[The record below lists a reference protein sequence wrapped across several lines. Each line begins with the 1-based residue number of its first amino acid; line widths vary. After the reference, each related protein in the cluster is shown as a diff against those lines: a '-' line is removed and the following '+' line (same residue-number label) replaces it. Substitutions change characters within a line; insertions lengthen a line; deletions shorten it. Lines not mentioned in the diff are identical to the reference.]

1 MGSVL
6 GNISELHQEKSKLAQ
21 LLATENIMV
30 QHQNVQTAS
39 FDLKKRIL
47 TLPIWENMQPF
58 LYDMLSGHEIGHAL
72 WTPDQEWQQAIR
84 VQKVNKNILNMVEDP
99 RVDRKVKSRYPG
111 LRQAYYQGYQE
122 LLSRGFFGDLTPQKV
137 SKMGFLDRLNL
148 YFKGGDYIVDIPW
161 RSNEYWAITAIQNTH
176 SFKDVVDVAK
186 QLQIHLTENPEEENP
201 EGSEEMESCNTF
213 GILMDSEDGDSEE
226 DWDNSDSG
234 DLDGDM
240 AEDMDEEPDPIDFDQ
255 AVHGIN
261 DAGIT
266 TQEAFEE
273 NQSRLSDAE
282 GRDRT
287 YFSLPKPILKNII
300 VPHKRVRTEMK
311 DLLEAYWKEAQEN
324 YNYMRTERD
333 SYRELPD
340 VNLYQ
345 QQKNLYNRFRSSSSK
360 IINYMVKE
368 FERRKAA
375 EEYKRTS
382 VSRTGVIN
390 VNKLHAYKYAED
402 IFLKRAIV
410 NDGKNHGLIL
420 LVDWSASMHYN
431 LHNTIKQT
439 LSLVWFCNK
448 IQIPFEVY
456 AFTDSFTGDRP
467 DYENM
472 SKEEI
477 RKCLEKRYHQW
488 EYKAGDAY
496 FMRDEGFKLLNLL
509 SSRMSA
515 RELNMAALNLW
526 QWSQHSVMHGMNS
539 NAYQMGATPTVEALM
554 AMTALVPAFKEYYKL
569 DKLNLITLTD
579 GDANSDFNCRYSGDP
594 EHPTDPMKHG
604 TDIIYVDPFTGK
616 NYMLTKTAT
625 YFRYWADL
633 QTDLL
638 LRVLKDRFDINTI
651 GIYVDNDNRVSRKL
665 LEKYLGWYSCNKIAH
680 QKKRA
685 EIRQNGFCTITTAGF
700 DEYYIIP
707 LGSMKISDDTSLPED
722 AKGISKGKLKTIF
735 AKNQKNKFGNRVLA
749 NRMMDLLV

>member
-1 MGSVL
+1 MNSGSVL
-6 GNISELHQEKSKLAQ
+6 GNISELHQEKSRLAQ

-47 TLPIWENMQPF
+47 TLPIWKNMQPF

-72 WTPDQEWQQAIR
+72 WTPDQEWQEAIQ
-84 VQKVNKNILNMVEDP
+84 VQKVNKNILNIVEDP
-99 RVDRKVKSRYPG
+99 RVDRKVKNRYPG

-201 EGSEEMESCNTF
+201 EGSEEMESSDTF
-213 GILMDSEDGDSEE
+213 GILMDSEDDDDDWDNNSGDSEY
-226 DWDNSDSG
+226 S
-234 DLDGDM
+234 
-240 AEDMDEEPDPIDFDQ
+240 EDMDEEPDPIDFDQ

-273 NQSRLSDAE
+273 NQSRLSDDS
-282 GRDRT
+282 GRERT

-311 DLLEAYWKEAQEN
+311 DLLEAYWKEAQED
-324 YNYMRTERD
+324 YD
-333 SYRELPD
+333 YRKYSHSLPD

-390 VNKLHAYKYAED
+390 VNKLHAYKFAED

-467 DYENM
+467 DFTEGVPYENM

-526 QWSQHSVMHGMNS
+526 QWSQDSVMHGMNS
-539 NAYQMGATPTVEALM
+539 NAYQLGATPTVEALM
-554 AMTALVPAFKEYYKL
+554 AMTALVPTFKEYYKL

-579 GDANSDFNCRYSGDP
+579 GNANSNFGDRYSGDP
-594 EHPTDPMKHG
+594 EHPTDPLRHG

-616 NYMLTKTAT
+616 NYMLIENG
-625 YFRYWADL
+625 RYIRFWAEQ

-651 GIYVDNDNRVSRKL
+651 GIYVDNENRVSRKV

-680 QKKRA
+680 QKKRT

>member
-1 MGSVL
+1 
-6 GNISELHQEKSKLAQ
+6 
-21 LLATENIMV
+21 
-30 QHQNVQTAS
+30 
-39 FDLKKRIL
+39 
-47 TLPIWENMQPF
+47 
-58 LYDMLSGHEIGHAL
+58 
-72 WTPDQEWQQAIR
+72 
-84 VQKVNKNILNMVEDP
+84 
-99 RVDRKVKSRYPG
+99 
-111 LRQAYYQGYQE
+111 
-122 LLSRGFFGDLTPQKV
+122 
-137 SKMGFLDRLNL
+137 
-148 YFKGGDYIVDIPW
+148 
-161 RSNEYWAITAIQNTH
+161 
-176 SFKDVVDVAK
+176 
-186 QLQIHLTENPEEENP
+186 
-201 EGSEEMESCNTF
+201 
-213 GILMDSEDGDSEE
+213 
-226 DWDNSDSG
+226 
-234 DLDGDM
+234 
-240 AEDMDEEPDPIDFDQ
+240 
-255 AVHGIN
+255 
-261 DAGIT
+261 
-266 TQEAFEE
+266 
-273 NQSRLSDAE
+273 
-282 GRDRT
+282 
-287 YFSLPKPILKNII
+287 
-300 VPHKRVRTEMK
+300 
-311 DLLEAYWKEAQEN
+311 
-324 YNYMRTERD
+324 
-333 SYRELPD
+333 
-340 VNLYQ
+340 
-345 QQKNLYNRFRSSSSK
+345 
-360 IINYMVKE
+360 
-368 FERRKAA
+368 
-375 EEYKRTS
+375 
-382 VSRTGVIN
+382 VIN

-472 SKEEI
+472 SKEQV
-477 RKCLEKRYHQW
+477 RKHLEERYHQW

-496 FMRDEGFKLLNLL
+496 FLRADGFKLLNLL

-526 QWSQHSVMHGMNS
+526 QWSQHSVMHRMS
-539 NAYQMGATPTVEALM
+539 HNAYQMGATPTVEALM

-594 EHPTDPMKHG
+594 EHPTDPMRHG

-616 NYMLTKTAT
+616 NYMLNKTASC
-625 YFRYWADL
+625 YRYWADL
-633 QTDLL
+633 QADLL

-665 LEKYLGWYSCNKIAH
+665 LEKYLGWYSYNKIAH

>member
-1 MGSVL
+1 MS
-6 GNISELHQEKSKLAQ
+6 
-21 LLATENIMV
+21 
-30 QHQNVQTAS
+30 
-39 FDLKKRIL
+39 D
-47 TLPIWENMQPF
+47 
-58 LYDMLSGHEIGHAL
+58 
-72 WTPDQEWQQAIR
+72 
-84 VQKVNKNILNMVEDP
+84 
-99 RVDRKVKSRYPG
+99 
-111 LRQAYYQGYQE
+111 
-122 LLSRGFFGDLTPQKV
+122 
-137 SKMGFLDRLNL
+137 
-148 YFKGGDYIVDIPW
+148 
-161 RSNEYWAITAIQNTH
+161 
-176 SFKDVVDVAK
+176 
-186 QLQIHLTENPEEENP
+186 
-201 EGSEEMESCNTF
+201 
-213 GILMDSEDGDSEE
+213 
-226 DWDNSDSG
+226 DSG
-234 DLDGDM
+234 R
-240 AEDMDEEPDPIDFDQ
+240 E
-255 AVHGIN
+255 
-261 DAGIT
+261 
-266 TQEAFEE
+266 
-273 NQSRLSDAE
+273 
-282 GRDRT
+282 RT

-579 GDANSDFNCRYSGDP
+579 GNANSDFSCRYSGDP

-651 GIYVDNDNRVSRKL
+651 GIYVDNENRVSRKL

>member
-1 MGSVL
+1 
-6 GNISELHQEKSKLAQ
+6 
-21 LLATENIMV
+21 
-30 QHQNVQTAS
+30 
-39 FDLKKRIL
+39 
-47 TLPIWENMQPF
+47 
-58 LYDMLSGHEIGHAL
+58 
-72 WTPDQEWQQAIR
+72 
-84 VQKVNKNILNMVEDP
+84 
-99 RVDRKVKSRYPG
+99 
-111 LRQAYYQGYQE
+111 
-122 LLSRGFFGDLTPQKV
+122 
-137 SKMGFLDRLNL
+137 RLNL

-255 AVHGIN
+255 AVHGID

-311 DLLEAYWKEAQEN
+311 DLLEAHWKEAQEN
-324 YNYMRTERD
+324 YNYMRAERD

-496 FMRDEGFKLLNLL
+496 FMRDDGFKLLNLL

-526 QWSQHSVMHGMNS
+526 QWSQHSVMHRMS
-539 NAYQMGATPTVEALM
+539 HNAYQMGATPTVEALM

-594 EHPTDPMKHG
+594 EHPTDPMRHG

-616 NYMLTKTAT
+616 NYMLNKTAS
-625 YFRYWADL
+625 YYRYWADL

-665 LEKYLGWYSCNKIAH
+665 LEKYLGWYSYNKIAH